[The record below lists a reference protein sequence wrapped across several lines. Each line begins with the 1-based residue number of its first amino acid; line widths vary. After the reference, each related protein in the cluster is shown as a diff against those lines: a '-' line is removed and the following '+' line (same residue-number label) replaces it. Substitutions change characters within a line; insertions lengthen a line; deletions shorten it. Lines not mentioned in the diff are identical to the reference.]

1 MNVVTETT
9 TDASGSTVLDAIVC
23 KAVTIWVPMTIGSI
37 VLCGWAAWPP
47 RPLMVMVNSSVEA
60 MIAPT
65 RLPK

>member
-1 MNVVTETT
+1 MNLVTETT
-9 TDASGSTVLDAIVC
+9 TEARGSTVREAIVC
-23 KAVTIWVPMTIGSI
+23 RAVTIWVPTMIGSI

-60 MIAPT
+60 MMGPT